1 MDEAHLV
8 RGRGRG
14 RAGVRAWHEG
24 WGVARG

>member
-8 RGRGRG
+8 RGTVRV